1 MNHFRTSVQKKKHFY
16 LKMRPFLP
24 HLLLF
29 VLYWGFFSYGYWQR
43 RSNWYYPF
51 FLIGILLFICWA
63 TFIERHFDIV
73 YIP

>member
-1 MNHFRTSVQKKKHFY
+1 MNHFRTSRTKEA
-16 LKMRPFLP
+16 FLFKDATILTSFTVIYP
-24 HLLLF
+24 ILGILLLW
-29 VLYWGFFSYGYWQR
+29 LLQR

>member
-1 MNHFRTSVQKKKHFY
+1 MNHFRTSRTKEAFLFKDAIILTSFTVICPV
-16 LKMRPFLP
+16 LGLPFLG
-24 HLLLF
+24 LLR
-29 VLYWGFFSYGYWQR
+29 R

-63 TFIERHFDIV
+63 AFMERHLDIV